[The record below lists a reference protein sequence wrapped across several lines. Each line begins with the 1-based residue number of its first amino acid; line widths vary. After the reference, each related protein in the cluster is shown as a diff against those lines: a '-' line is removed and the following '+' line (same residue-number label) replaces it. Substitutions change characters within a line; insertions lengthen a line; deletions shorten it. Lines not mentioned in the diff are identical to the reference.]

1 MAIPGRLRRK
11 SDFKKI
17 FDDGKGRGNRIL
29 RIRYREN
36 GCDCIRL
43 AFVMSKKLAGAVQ
56 RNRIRRVLFEEI
68 RRRSST
74 IISSYD
80 IVLFPKEESVRSGH
94 ETLRKA
100 VTALFMESGLIAG

>member
-1 MAIPGRLRRK
+1 M
-11 SDFKKI
+11 
-17 FDDGKGRGNRIL
+17 

-36 GCDCIRL
+36 DCDYVRL

-74 IISSYD
+74 LTQSYD
-80 IVLFPKEESVRSGH
+80 IVLFPKEEALRSGH
-94 ETLRKA
+94 KTLRNA
-100 VTALFMESGLIAG
+100 IYALFMESGLIAK

>member
-1 MAIPGRLRRK
+1 M
-11 SDFKKI
+11 
-17 FDDGKGRGNRIL
+17 

-36 GCDCIRL
+36 GFDYVRL

-74 IISSYD
+74 LTHSYD
-80 IVLFPKEESVRSGH
+80 IVLFPKEEAVRSGH
-94 ETLRKA
+94 KTLRDA
-100 VTALFMESGLIAG
+100 IYTLFTESGLIAK